1 MAQYYLPSQMIL
13 LKVINESRHDNYTE
27 SVMMYHPKPGHHG
40 HSLSCTATNEHI
52 LNNNALVDNI
62 KLEIFCKSIYFSKLA
77 IVLCSC
83 FYSKYVVEKCQK

>member
-1 MAQYYLPSQMIL
+1 MDYLHIFHLKWL

-52 LNNNALVDNI
+52 LANNALVDNT
-62 KLEIFCKSIYFSKLA
+62 KLEIFCEFTLVIL
-77 IVLCSC
+77 V
-83 FYSKYVVEKCQK
+83 

>member
-77 IVLCSC
+77 IVVCSC
-83 FYSKYVVEKCQK
+83 FCSKYVG